1 MKKKIIILTLLVFY
15 LFNTA
20 SYSQSINMLR
30 IEFYGDTIELPL
42 VPSPVDFNE
51 PLSQPAIQNFI
62 QQMDMQDWNGVINSL
77 LVYKEKQKPDD
88 WLYYQLIRKIAQQFS
103 PKTDNYIRYTLYK
116 WYFLSKTG
124 YNSLLTISNDKILF
138 YVQSDETI
146 YNIPYRIKDGK
157 QFVCLNYHD
166 YGYQVDFETSP
177 FSEVAIAFPQAT
189 QSFSYR
195 VKKMPPFNSSE
206 YQEKELQFSYQNK
219 DYHFRI
225 RLNPQVKTLFANYPS
240 MDYEAYFNM
249 PLSQETYSSF
259 IPLLR
264 KNLKGMSVKN
274 GVDFIMHFTR
284 YAFLFKPDQE
294 VFGQEKRLTP
304 EQTLLY
310 ENSDCED
317 RAALF
322 FFLVKEIYNL
332 PMLVLEYPQHVTVA
346 VQFDKAYGTAI
357 AYNGQ
362 HYSVCEPTPQKND
375 LHIGQLIPELTSVP
389 YQVAYAYAPSR

>member
-88 WLYYQLIRKIAQQFS
+88 WLYYQLIRKTAQQFS

>member
-88 WLYYQLIRKIAQQFS
+88 WLYYQLIRKTAQQFS

-138 YVQSDETI
+138 YVQSDERI

>member
-138 YVQSDETI
+138 YVQSDERI

>member
-51 PLSQPAIQNFI
+51 PLSQPAIQDFI

-88 WLYYQLIRKIAQQFS
+88 WLYYQLIRKTAQQFS

-206 YQEKELQFSYQNK
+206 YKEKELQFSYQNK

>member
-138 YVQSDETI
+138 YVQSDERI

-206 YQEKELQFSYQNK
+206 YKEKELQFSYQNK

-249 PLSQETYSSF
+249 PMVRPINQLYLH
-259 IPLLR
+259 PAKLLVQ
-264 KNLKGMSVKN
+264 KVPAT
-274 GVDFIMHFTR
+274 GV
-284 YAFLFKPDQE
+284 
-294 VFGQEKRLTP
+294 G
-304 EQTLLY
+304 
-310 ENSDCED
+310 S
-317 RAALF
+317 
-322 FFLVKEIYNL
+322 
-332 PMLVLEYPQHVTVA
+332 
-346 VQFDKAYGTAI
+346 
-357 AYNGQ
+357 
-362 HYSVCEPTPQKND
+362 
-375 LHIGQLIPELTSVP
+375 
-389 YQVAYAYAPSR
+389 